1 MSRRRRGEDSSLEL
15 LLDTICNTFGG
26 VLFLAIL
33 VSLLLKTTRSR
44 TEQASTADQ
53 PPRPA
58 ISTADVIRL
67 STEARELTAQ
77 LERLEGD
84 LAQVRGFAKAF
95 AIPGFDESLAKLH
108 AEARK
113 QRELETTRAEMLVTI
128 SADKTASATAAAGA
142 MASEKEQA
150 QTKASAQEAAVK
162 LDRAEQEHAELMKAA
177 EILQKK
183 INDKNVVQSAGKAPR
198 ERDTNKIEFAL
209 FLRYGRVYRVHI
221 HSNGERVVNTED
233 FTVTEGLTE
242 NEARAKPGAGID
254 VAASDAG
261 VRLKAM
267 LSHYPPQA
275 WYAAIAVFPDSF
287 DAFQLLKSRLVANGY
302 EYRVIAVDSPLRDT
316 GGSGGRV
323 Q

>member
-1 MSRRRRGEDSSLEL
+1 MSRRRRGDDSSLEL

-33 VSLLLKTTRSR
+33 VSLFLKTTRNR
-44 TEQASTADQ
+44 AELAAADQ

-67 STEARELTAQ
+67 STEARQLKAQ

-84 LAQVRGFAKAF
+84 LSQVRGFAKAF
-95 AIPGFDESLAKLH
+95 ALPGFDESLAKLH
-108 AEARK
+108 AEENK
-113 QRELETTRAEMLVTI
+113 QRELEAKQAEMLASI
-128 SADKTASATAAAGA
+128 SADKTATATAAAET
-142 MASEKEQA
+142 MASKKEQA
-150 QTKASAQEAAVK
+150 QTEARAEEAAAK
-162 LDRAEQEHAELMKAA
+162 LKKAEQEHEELMKAA
-177 EILQKK
+177 ELLQKK

-198 ERDTNKIEFAL
+198 ERDTSKIEFAL

-221 HSNGERVVNTED
+221 HSDNDRKFNTED

-261 VRLKAM
+261 AKLKAL
-267 LSHYPPQA
+267 LSHYPA
-275 WYAAIAVFPDSF
+275 HKWYAAIAVHPDSF
-287 DAFQLLKSRLVANGY
+287 DAFQLLKAHLVANGY
-302 EYRVIAVDSPLRDT
+302 EYRIIPVDSPVRDT